1 MKTIQQAIWAVATA
15 GTLTLTGCGG
25 GGSSDSSDSGDDPQ
39 AVERVSLTGV
49 AVKGVMANAI
59 ITITSLDGTT
69 IYGTTRT
76 DNSGRYSLAN
86 LNLGNTPVK
95 VTMTTD
101 SSTRLTCDS
110 AIGCDNNGTAVAFG
124 DTYAYHDPAFALT
137 AILPGAGTL
146 TNVELMVTPITHMA
160 AERVVQA
167 GATSAAD
174 IEGINRATASLLGLA
189 NVDITR
195 ETPLDITD
203 VQDSQTASDAARRY
217 GAIVASFA
225 TLAAESGDSLDQVIN
240 AVSDDYAADGGLIAN
255 ASSSDTI
262 DLESLFGAAA
272 DSADKA
278 EDEGAE
284 LGLADVELRSNE
296 QQASHAPEDEVVI
309 AKDTSTPPTD
319 TLTQA
324 QATQKAIDLLEAM
337 NDWNATLSNDSTEA
351 ATSAYIDQV
360 DTLADLM
367 PVIDEQS
374 QTLRGLRELV
384 VEENANGEQ
393 KDGLL
398 LQHIDLIDQLVDLS
412 SYIQSNHSQLDPV
425 INGDNH
431 TVKAQNLI
439 SSAHYLTIEQ
449 YLTRGSSNGNL
460 PPADQADVTATY
472 QLGDSNDP
480 ERITQITFSGN
491 NLVGTL
497 ESAELTYTLQSNS
510 QIAYTLANMKVM
522 GSEGEDFTASGSL
535 TMTFANDTDRSTFLN
550 DRDTDGSSP
559 SLLPLRSTELTLD
572 ATQKGLTS
580 PSIDPTFEQATA
592 ELDITLSANQ
602 NDTQTTDA
610 TLVIDVDLSSTQ
622 EGFIRGK
629 LTTNIKGQHTQ
640 SGNFTAG
647 FTHELALS
655 EMDMAFEGSLQAKSD
670 SGDTATFNGTA
681 TLAGSDFNDNDPH
694 TQKLSLKGELG
705 QTATSGTIHFDGDI
719 AVQMTALKTSDNTPV
734 PGDDGLVM
742 MPEQVSLSGT
752 LKVRENSNEA
762 VTHLSALLEVEGY
775 DELASLIAPVTFPEQ
790 GETAAQ
796 LRFEGFST
804 TSTDSTSNTAVVS
817 LAHNFSTVET
827 DVSNY
832 ISGLG
837 LNNPQ
842 RSRAA
847 GYPETVTFQLS
858 SCVDEETNPNDTLR
872 ECQLSISTESPTGI
886 TNSYTQNLIV
896 EQAIENIP
904 SQWLSVAMNGYFQGG
919 GIQFDVKADEG
930 SFSIGG
936 FVLGNPGYFGSKST
950 PLLVD
955 LNVQTVN
962 LSLDINEL
970 LESTE
975 TDSAYL
981 GMSLAADIDSR
992 APNLEDG
999 NIRVAIER
1007 LGLKDASAR
1016 MRFSYGPRDIDLVL
1030 DSIKGLTL
1038 RDATNLTIADADTRM
1053 VITAQCATQSNP
1065 KDINIVACDSG
1076 VDFAGDVF
1084 VGDIQVGSLEDRDG
1098 FPVFTFT
1105 DPNNSQYQLILT
1117 PNFLV
1122 QPNSAN

>member
-69 IYGTTRT
+69 TYGTTRT
-76 DNSGRYSLAN
+76 DNSGRYSLAD

-95 VTMTTD
+95 VIMTTD
-101 SSTRLTCDS
+101 GSTRLTCDS
-110 AIGCDNNGTAVAFG
+110 AIGCDNNGSLVAFG
-124 DTYAYHDPAFALT
+124 DTYAYHDPDFALS
-137 AILPGAGTL
+137 AVLPTAGTL
-146 TNVELMVTPITHMA
+146 TSVELMVTPLTHMA
-160 AERVVQA
+160 AERIAQA

-174 IEGINRATASLLGLA
+174 IEGINRATASLLGMP
-189 NVDITR
+189 NVDIIR

-203 VQDSQTASDAARRY
+203 AQDSQTASDAARRY

-225 TLAAESGDSLDQVIN
+225 TLAAKSGDSLDQVID
-240 AVSDDYAADGGLIAN
+240 AVSDDYAVDGGLIAN
-255 ASSSDTI
+255 ASDDTI

-278 EDEGAE
+278 EDEGAD
-284 LGLADVELRSNE
+284 LGLADVELRTNE

-309 AKDTSTPPTD
+309 AKDTSTPPAD

-337 NDWNATLSNDSTEA
+337 NDWNTTLSSDTTEA

-374 QTLRGLRELV
+374 QTLHGLRELV
-384 VEENANGEQ
+384 VEESADGEQ
-393 KDGLL
+393 QDGLL

-412 SYIQSNHSQLDPV
+412 SYIQSNHGNLSAKD
-425 INGDNH
+425 NGDGTF
-431 TVKAQNLI
+431 TVSAQSLI

-480 ERITQITFSGN
+480 ERIAQITFSGS

-497 ESAELTYTLQSNS
+497 ESAELTYSLQSNS
-510 QIAYTLANMKVM
+510 QIAYSLANMKVM

-535 TMTFANDTDRSTFLN
+535 SMTFANDTDRSTFLN

-572 ATQKGLTS
+572 ATQKGLTG
-580 PSIDPTFEQATA
+580 PSIDPTFEQASA
-592 ELDITLSANQ
+592 DLDITLSANQ

-610 TLVIDVDLSSTQ
+610 TLVVDVDLSSTQ

-640 SGNFTAG
+640 SGDFTAG

-681 TLAGSDFNDNDPH
+681 TMAGSDFNDNDPH

-705 QTATSGTIHFDGDI
+705 QTATSGAIHFDGDI
-719 AVQMTALKTSDNTPV
+719 AVQMTALKASDNTPV

-742 MPEQVSLSGT
+742 MPEQVSLAGT

-775 DELASLIAPVTFPEQ
+775 DALSKNITASYPEQ
-790 GETAAQ
+790 GEQ
-796 LRFEGFST
+796 LARIELTGFGSPT
-804 TSTDSTSNTAVVS
+804 VNKSNNSAVV
-817 LAHNFSTVET
+817 T
-827 DVSNY
+827 
-832 ISGLG
+832 
-837 LNNPQ
+837 LNNNLKDTIDTGLVTYL
-842 RSRAA
+842 RSQGMNVTSLTRGSSVPA
-847 GYPETVTFQLS
+847 TVTFTLRDCVAFTDMSGNSDCNLIALS
-858 SCVDEETNPNDTLR
+858 ESALQQSGTLDTRITLPTAQVSDPNDWINPVLERYT
-872 ECQLSISTESPTGI
+872 SESEVI
-886 TNSYTQNLIV
+886 VSY
-896 EQAIENIP
+896 
-904 SQWLSVAMNGYFQGG
+904 F
-919 GIQFDVKADEG
+919 FDEG
-930 SFSIGG
+930 SIDLQGTFSAQQ
-936 FVLGNPGYFGSKST
+936 LADFGQPDAPT
-950 PLLVD
+950 YID
-955 LNVQTVN
+955 LTVQQIT
-962 LSLDINEL
+962 LDIEKL
-970 LESTE
+970 IKQTE

-1065 KDINIVACDSG
+1065 DEINIVACDSG

>member
-1 MKTIQQAIWAVATA
+1 MKTIQQVIWAVVTA

-59 ITITSLDGTT
+59 ITVTSLDGTT

-95 VTMTTD
+95 VIMTTD
-101 SSTRLTCDS
+101 GGTRLTCDS
-110 AIGCDNNGTAVAFG
+110 AIGCDNNGSFVAFG
-124 DTYAYHDPAFALT
+124 DTYAYHDPDFALS
-137 AILPGAGTL
+137 AVLPTAGTL
-146 TNVELMVTPITHMA
+146 TSVELMVTPLTHMA
-160 AERVVQA
+160 AERVAQT

-174 IEGINRATASLLGLA
+174 IEGINRATASLLGMP
-189 NVDITR
+189 NVDIVR
-195 ETPLDITD
+195 EVPLDITD
-203 VQDSQTASDAARRY
+203 AQDSQTTSDAARRY

-225 TLAAESGDSLDQVIN
+225 TLAAKSGDSLDQVID
-240 AVSDDYAADGGLIAN
+240 AVSDDYAVDGGLIAN
-255 ASSSDTI
+255 ASDDTI

-284 LGLADVELRSNE
+284 LGLADVELRTNE

-309 AKDTSTPPTD
+309 AKDTSTPPAD

-337 NDWNATLSNDSTEA
+337 NDWNTTLSSDTTEA

-431 TVKAQNLI
+431 TVKAQDLI

-510 QIAYTLANMKVM
+510 QVAYTLANMKVQ
-522 GSEGEDFTASGSL
+522 GADSNGEDFTASGSL
-535 TMTFANDTDRSTFLN
+535 SMTFANDTGRSTFLN

-559 SLLPLRSTELTLD
+559 SLLPLRSTELTLN
-572 ATQKGLTS
+572 ATQKGLPG

-610 TLVIDVDLSSTQ
+610 TLVIDIDLSSTQ

-640 SGNFTAG
+640 SGNSTAG

-670 SGDTATFNGTA
+670 SGDTATFSGTA

-694 TQKLSLKGELG
+694 TRKLSLKGELG
-705 QTATSGTIHFDGDI
+705 QTATSGAIHFDGDI

-775 DELASLIAPVTFPEQ
+775 DALSKNITASYPEQ
-790 GETAAQ
+790 GEQ
-796 LRFEGFST
+796 LARIELTGFGSPT
-804 TSTDSTSNTAVVS
+804 VNKSNNSAVV
-817 LAHNFSTVET
+817 T
-827 DVSNY
+827 
-832 ISGLG
+832 
-837 LNNPQ
+837 LNNNLKDTIDTGLVTYL
-842 RSRAA
+842 RSQGMNVTSLTRGSSVPA
-847 GYPETVTFQLS
+847 TVTFTLRDCVAFTDMSGNSDCNLIALS
-858 SCVDEETNPNDTLR
+858 ESALQQSGTLDTRITLPTAQISDPNDWINPVLERYT
-872 ECQLSISTESPTGI
+872 SESEVI
-886 TNSYTQNLIV
+886 VSY
-896 EQAIENIP
+896 
-904 SQWLSVAMNGYFQGG
+904 F
-919 GIQFDVKADEG
+919 FDEG
-930 SFSIGG
+930 SIDLQGTFSAQQ
-936 FVLGNPGYFGSKST
+936 LADFGQ
-950 PLLVD
+950 PDAAAYID
-955 LNVQTVN
+955 LTVQQIT
-962 LSLDINEL
+962 LDIEKL
-970 LESTE
+970 IKQTE

-1105 DPNNSQYQLILT
+1105 DPDNSQYQLILT

-1122 QPNSAN
+1122 QPNSVN

>member
-25 GGSSDSSDSGDDPQ
+25 GGSSDSSNSGDDPQ

-59 ITITSLDGTT
+59 ITVTSLDGTT
-69 IYGTTRT
+69 TYDTTRT
-76 DNSGRYSLAN
+76 DSNGRYSLAD

-95 VTMTTD
+95 VIMTTD
-101 SSTRLTCDS
+101 GSTRLTCDS

-124 DTYAYHDPAFALT
+124 DTYAYHDPDFALS
-137 AILPGAGTL
+137 AVLPTAGTL
-146 TNVELMVTPITHMA
+146 TSVELMVTPLTHMA
-160 AERVVQA
+160 AERIAQA

-174 IEGINRATASLLGLA
+174 IEGINRATASLLGMP
-189 NVDITR
+189 NVDIIR

-203 VQDSQTASDAARRY
+203 AQDSQTASDAARRY

-225 TLAAESGDSLDQVIN
+225 TLAAKSGDSLNQVID

-255 ASSSDTI
+255 ASDDTI

-284 LGLADVELRSNE
+284 LGLADVELRTNE

-309 AKDTSTPPTD
+309 AKDTSTPPAD

-337 NDWNATLSNDSTEA
+337 NDWNATLSSDTTEA

-398 LQHIDLIDQLVDLS
+398 LQHIDLIDQLIDLS

-431 TVKAQNLI
+431 TVKAQDLI

-472 QLGDSNDP
+472 QLGDSNDL

-510 QIAYTLANMKVM
+510 QVAYTLANMKVI

-535 TMTFANDTDRSTFLN
+535 SMTFANDTGRSTFLN
-550 DRDTDGSSP
+550 DRDANDSSP

-572 ATQKGLTS
+572 ATQKGLTG

-670 SGDTATFNGTA
+670 SGDTATFSGTA

-705 QTATSGTIHFDGDI
+705 QTATSGAIHFDGDI
-719 AVQMTALKTSDNTPV
+719 AVQMTTLKTSDNTPV

-775 DELASLIAPVTFPEQ
+775 DALSKNITTHYPEQ
-790 GETAAQ
+790 GEQ
-796 LRFEGFST
+796 LARIELTGFGSPT
-804 TSTDSTSNTAVVS
+804 VNESNNSAVV
-817 LAHNFSTVET
+817 T
-827 DVSNY
+827 
-832 ISGLG
+832 
-837 LNNPQ
+837 LNNNLKDTIDTGLVTYL
-842 RSRAA
+842 RSQGMNVTSLTRGSSVPA
-847 GYPETVTFQLS
+847 TVTFTLRDCVALTDMSSNSDCNLTALS
-858 SCVDEETNPNDTLR
+858 ESALQQSGTLDTRITLPTAQVSDPNDWINPVLERYT
-872 ECQLSISTESPTGI
+872 SESEVI
-886 TNSYTQNLIV
+886 VSY
-896 EQAIENIP
+896 
-904 SQWLSVAMNGYFQGG
+904 F
-919 GIQFDVKADEG
+919 FDEG
-930 SFSIGG
+930 SIDLRGTFSAQQ
-936 FVLGNPGYFGSKST
+936 LADFGQ
-950 PLLVD
+950 PDAAAYID
-955 LNVQTVN
+955 LTVQQIT
-962 LSLDINEL
+962 LDIGKL
-970 LESTE
+970 IDQTE
-975 TDSAYL
+975 TDSTYL

-1065 KDINIVACDSG
+1065 DDVNIVACDSG

-1084 VGDIQVGSLEDRDG
+1084 VGDIQVGSLEDRNG

-1105 DPNNSQYQLILT
+1105 DPDNSQYQLILT

>member
-1 MKTIQQAIWAVATA
+1 MKTIQQALWAVATA

-25 GGSSDSSDSGDDPQ
+25 GGGGSDNSGSGDDPET
-39 AVERVSLTGV
+39 VERVSLTGV

-59 ITITSLDGTT
+59 ITITNLDGTT
-69 IYGTTRT
+69 TYGTTRT
-76 DNSGRYSLAN
+76 DSNGRYSLAN
-86 LNLGNTPVK
+86 LELGDAPVK

-110 AIGCDNNGTAVAFG
+110 AIGCDNNGTAVTFG

-189 NVDITR
+189 NVDIVR
-195 ETPLDITD
+195 EIPLDITD

-217 GAIVASFA
+217 GAMVASFS
-225 TLAAESGDSLDQVIN
+225 TIAAESGDSLNQVIDS
-240 AVSDDYAADGGLIAN
+240 VSNDYANDGGLVAN
-255 ASSSDTI
+255 ASDDTI

-284 LGLADVELRSNE
+284 LGLADVELRTSE

-337 NDWNATLSNDSTEA
+337 NDWNTTLSSDTTEA

-367 PVIDEQS
+367 PMIDEQS

-384 VEENANGEQ
+384 VEESANGEQ
-393 KDGLL
+393 QDGLL

-412 SYIQSNHSQLDPV
+412 SYIQSSHSQLDPV
-425 INGDNH
+425 INGDNR
-431 TVKAQNLI
+431 TVQAQDLI
-439 SSAHYLTIEQ
+439 NSAHYLAIEQ

-472 QLGDSNDP
+472 QLDNGDP
-480 ERITQITFSGN
+480 ERITQITFSGK

-497 ESAELTYTLQSNS
+497 SSAELTYSLQSNS
-510 QIAYTLANMKVM
+510 QIAYTLANMKVL

-535 TMTFANDTDRSTFLN
+535 TMTFANDTDRDTFLN
-550 DRDTDGSSP
+550 DRDTDGRSP
-559 SLLPLRSTELTLD
+559 SLLPLRSTSLTLD
-572 ATQKGLTS
+572 ATQTGLIG
-580 PSIDPTFEQATA
+580 PSIDPTFEQASA
-592 ELDITLSANQ
+592 DLDITLNANQ
-602 NDTQTTDA
+602 NESQTTDA

-640 SGNFTAG
+640 SGGPTTG

-670 SGDTATFNGTA
+670 SGDTATFSGTA

-705 QTATSGTIHFDGDI
+705 QTATSGAIHFDGDI
-719 AVQMTALKTSDNTPV
+719 AVQMTALKASDNTPV

-742 MPEQVSLSGT
+742 MPEQVSLAGT
-752 LKVRENSNEA
+752 LKVRESTNEA

-775 DELASLIAPVTFPEQ
+775 DALAKNITASYPEQ
-790 GETAAQ
+790 GKQ
-796 LRFEGFST
+796 LARIELTGFGSPT
-804 TSTDSTSNTAVVS
+804 VNESNNSAVVTLGNNLLNTLDTGLVAYLRSQGMNVTS
-817 LAHNFSTVET
+817 LTRGSSVPA
-827 DVSNY
+827 
-832 ISGLG
+832 
-837 LNNPQ
+837 
-842 RSRAA
+842 
-847 GYPETVTFQLS
+847 TVTFTLQDCIALTDISGNSDCNLIALS
-858 SCVDEETNPNDTLR
+858 ESALQQSGTLDTRITLPTTQVSNPNDWINTVLER
-872 ECQLSISTESPTGI
+872 YTSESEVI
-886 TNSYTQNLIV
+886 VSY
-896 EQAIENIP
+896 
-904 SQWLSVAMNGYFQGG
+904 F
-919 GIQFDVKADEG
+919 FDEG
-930 SFSIGG
+930 SIDLQGTFIAQQRAD
-936 FVLGNPGYFGSKST
+936 FGQ
-950 PLLVD
+950 PDAPAYID
-955 LNVQTVN
+955 LTVQQIT
-962 LSLDINEL
+962 LDIGKL
-970 LESTE
+970 IDQTE
-975 TDSAYL
+975 TDSTYL

-1016 MRFSYGPRDIDLVL
+1016 VRFSYGPRDMDLVL
-1030 DSIKGLTL
+1030 NSVKGLTL

-1053 VITAQCATQSNP
+1053 VITAQCTTQSNP
-1065 KDINIVACDSG
+1065 DEVNIVACDSG
-1076 VDFAGDVF
+1076 IDFAGDVF
-1084 VGDIQVGSLEDRDG
+1084 VGDFQVGSLEDRDG

-1105 DPNNSQYQLILT
+1105 DPDNSQYQLILT